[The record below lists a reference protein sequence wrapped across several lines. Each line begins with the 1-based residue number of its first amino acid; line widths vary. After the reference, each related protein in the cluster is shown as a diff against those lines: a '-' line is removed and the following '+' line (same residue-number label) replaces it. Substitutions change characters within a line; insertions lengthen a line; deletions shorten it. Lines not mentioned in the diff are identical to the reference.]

1 MDERYGDKV
10 GPVRAKCV
18 SFIVL
23 GTTCLVLWMP
33 KFALQVNLRTNLP
46 WLIIGFDRKE
56 KST

>member
-23 GTTCLVLWMP
+23 GTMDAEICFAGEFKDYFPLVDH
-33 KFALQVNLRTNLP
+33 
-46 WLIIGFDRKE
+46 WL
-56 KST
+56 